1 MKKLSRYYLSKLVQL
16 SLVAMACL
24 TLATQ
29 PARAVLMAPGD
40 SVLGS
45 PEAKPDPLST
55 LVDSLASPFST
66 SNYSGVVDSIVLSGD
81 STNKLGGLTFVYAL
95 SNDAGSKNVLERLTV
110 LGFAGLTV
118 DVSYNPV
125 LPPIG
130 VAPSVMDRSFGSGD
144 TIGWQFVGP
153 PLSPA
158 GYLDPG
164 DNSYYLVV
172 QTAVHSYTRGVANAI
187 DGVSTS
193 VAALV
198 PIPEPT
204 SLALAAFGAAGL
216 GLVMVRSRRRK

>member
-1 MKKLSRYYLSKLVQL
+1 MNTLSRSRLSKLVLL
-16 SLVAMACL
+16 SLIAMSCL
-24 TLATQ
+24 AAATQ

-45 PEAKPDPLST
+45 PEAKPDLLST

-110 LGFAGLTV
+110 LGFGGLTV

-172 QTAVHSYTRGVANAI
+172 QTGVHDYTRGVANAI

-204 SLALAAFGAAGL
+204 SLALAACGAAGL